1 MGTTG
6 AVKTA
11 AITKTRLGNI
21 LRERKTEKST
31 GGLARKTGIALRSVC
46 PIEQGTAPDTVSK
59 SLI

>member
-11 AITKTRLGNI
+11 AITKTEPENI

-31 GGLARKTGIALRSVC
+31 GWLARKTGNVPAERM
-46 PIEQGTAPDTVSK
+46 PNWTR
-59 SLI
+59 

>member
-11 AITKTRLGNI
+11 AITKTGLGNI

-31 GGLARKTGIALRSVC
+31 GCLAIKTGNSPRSVC
-46 PIEQGTAPDTVSK
+46 PIG
-59 SLI
+59 